1 MYDGLPVVKL
11 LRAVIEALENLGVR
25 HALIGAGAMATCGVS
40 RSTGDIDLLTT
51 DSVVFEESSWN
62 GLRGSGASIDIRR
75 GDYDDP
81 LAGVIR
87 ISSERELPVD
97 LVVGKFQWQQEI
109 VERASR
115 LVVGP
120 ADDSVEL
127 AVARAS
133 DLILLKLYAGGLQDL
148 WDIRQLLAN
157 DPSLEAEVQTLV
169 GQLPEE
175 SLRLWRG
182 VLAEASG
189 KA

>member
-1 MYDGLPVVKL
+1 MKL
-11 LRAVIEALENLGVR
+11 LRAVIENLEGIGVR
-25 HALIGAGAMATCGVS
+25 SALIGAAAMATYGVS

-51 DSVVFEESSWN
+51 DSAVFEGGSWDR
-62 GLRGSGASIDIRR
+62 LRGSGASIDIRR

-81 LAGVIR
+81 LAGVLR

-115 LVVGP
+115 LVVGS
-120 ADDSVEL
+120 AGDSVEL

-148 WDIRQLLAN
+148 WDIRQLLDN
-157 DPSLEAEVQTLV
+157 DPSLEAEVQTLI
-169 GQLPEE
+169 GQVPEE
-175 SLRLWRG
+175 SLRLWKS
-182 VLAEASG
+182 VLAESSG
-189 KA
+189 SG